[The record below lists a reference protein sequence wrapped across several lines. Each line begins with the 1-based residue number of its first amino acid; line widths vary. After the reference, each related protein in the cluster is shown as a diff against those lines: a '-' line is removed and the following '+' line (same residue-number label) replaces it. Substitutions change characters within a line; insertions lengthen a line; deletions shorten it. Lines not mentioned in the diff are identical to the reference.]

1 MIEVQSIDIAV
12 LVLLLAYIGMGLEST
27 NNTINV
33 FFKMFT
39 RSLRWYDIF
48 RVISRI
54 GIDIC
59 MALPFSY

>member
-59 MALPFSY
+59 MALPFFY